1 MRLDGILDA
10 QRVSGWWPEREAMFR
25 DGQIDL
31 SAVEK
36 VDSAGLAFLVK
47 WAQAR
52 LAAGEHLHVSGASD
66 SFIKLANLYG
76 VAGLFNLDSRH

>member
-1 MRLDGILDA
+1 MKLDGILDA
-10 QRVSGWWPEREAMFR
+10 QRVAAWWPERERMFR

-52 LAAGEHLHVSGASD
+52 LAAGGRLQLSGASD
-66 SFIKLANLYG
+66 AFIKLVRLYG
-76 VAGLFNLDSRH
+76 VAELFNLDARH

>member
-1 MRLDGILDA
+1 MKLDGILDA
-10 QRVSGWWPEREAMFR
+10 QRVSGWWPEREVMFR
-25 DGQIDL
+25 DSQIDL

-52 LAAGEHLHVSGASD
+52 LAAGERLHVSGASD

-76 VAGLFNLDSRH
+76 VAGLFNLDVRH